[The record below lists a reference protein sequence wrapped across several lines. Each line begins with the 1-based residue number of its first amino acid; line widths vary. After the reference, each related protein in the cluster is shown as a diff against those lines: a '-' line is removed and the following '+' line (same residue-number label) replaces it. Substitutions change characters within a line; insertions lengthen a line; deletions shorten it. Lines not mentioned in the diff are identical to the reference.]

1 MQQKQPKPKKQK
13 KQKPFRPI
21 AHFIKIVF
29 CMVFAFVVC
38 ASGALFAY
46 SRIVGFES
54 TEVKQGSQMNFI
66 DALVKKDI
74 SLNVAFFGV
83 DGNET
88 RTDVMFVVHF
98 DSKSGNLNLLS
109 VPRDTRVTMTDEL
122 VSYLNTNDMYI
133 PYNAT
138 CKINEVHA
146 YAGTEKADYFSV
158 KQLEDLLGI
167 EIDHYVKVNF
177 EGFRD
182 LVDLVGGVDFYV
194 PQDMYKD
201 MRDTGDPLINLKEGM
216 QHLDGDKAEQLVRFR
231 GYPQGDVQR
240 VQVQQDF
247 MRALAEKILSTET
260 LLGNLPGLI
269 KTGYE
274 YVETDI
280 TLTDALKYAQY
291 VEDVNVNNM
300 QTATIPGAGQ
310 YVDGVSYY
318 LHDEAETRVL
328 VREFFYSDNLPTNED
343 GTPVDSKS
351 NPIEIAN
358 GGYIN
363 GYAQANQE
371 MLEAEGYLVPEISTF
386 NGEKTPQTRIYV
398 REDGMGLDL
407 LSYYPTA
414 DLTTDPSMLQEGIDI
429 YIILGTDD

>member
-300 QTATIPGAGQ
+300 QTATIPGVGQ

-363 GYAQANQE
+363 G
-371 MLEAEGYLVPEISTF
+371 
-386 NGEKTPQTRIYV
+386 
-398 REDGMGLDL
+398 
-407 LSYYPTA
+407 
-414 DLTTDPSMLQEGIDI
+414 
-429 YIILGTDD
+429 